1 MMCFLILLLVDLP
14 SFKFQKVLLI
24 LYLFVTHFV
33 ILQQVRN
40 FQVLHIGSL
49 KSRQKKQK
57 KKFGNIL
64 YKATMKPISRYIAIL
79 FMAALRNITTPR
91 L

>member
-14 SFKFQKVLLI
+14 SFKFQKVLLK
-24 LYLFVTHFV
+24 LYLFVTHFD
-33 ILQQVRN
+33 ILLQVRN

-57 KKFGNIL
+57 KNIL

>member
-14 SFKFQKVLLI
+14 SFKFQKVLLK

-33 ILQQVRN
+33 ILLQVRN

-57 KKFGNIL
+57 KNIL